1 MPMKGNDMCKENHSH
16 AQMIY
21 TVGRVA
27 PFGST
32 VNEIPTSTY
41 NLRNNTRQSQ
51 YTERRAGATLRAE
64 TMARPVNVEY
74 KCLHSIAE

>member
-41 NLRNNTRQSQ
+41 NLRNNTR
-51 YTERRAGATLRAE
+51 
-64 TMARPVNVEY
+64 
-74 KCLHSIAE
+74 